1 MTDQYAIG
9 IGKIPISTRVVTIDQ
24 WLVWEKHVDKLSKRV
39 SSAVSALRQICRYVP
54 QETLISIYNALIKPL
69 FDYCDAVW
77 GNLNWTLKAR
87 LRKLQN
93 RADRIIIRK
102 GYEERS
108 LNIRKQLGWD
118 DLETTRYKH
127 IAIFMNKTLNEL
139 APSYLSELFSSS
151 DNRYTMREKG
161 SRLLLPK
168 FNSEFSKRIL
178 FLLRGQRYGTLFP
191 TILGLLRLYLFSR
204 NTSKISLL
212 SNHLF

>member
-1 MTDQYAIG
+1 MYLASEFNLANLDSDRANSIHIG
-9 IGKIPISTRVVTIDQ
+9 GTPLNKVTSTKSLGVTIDQ

-69 FDYCDAVW
+69 FDNCDAVW

-108 LNIRKQLGWD
+108 LNIRKQLG
-118 DLETTRYKH
+118 
-127 IAIFMNKTLNEL
+127 
-139 APSYLSELFSSS
+139 
-151 DNRYTMREKG
+151 
-161 SRLLLPK
+161 
-168 FNSEFSKRIL
+168 
-178 FLLRGQRYGTLFP
+178 
-191 TILGLLRLYLFSR
+191 
-204 NTSKISLL
+204 
-212 SNHLF
+212 